1 MHSINYQKCL
11 GHLNNTIQY
20 LLTTSH
26 KQKFVATDTSATYLI
41 WIEFFP
47 PSPVSIW
54 QTLLGFLM
62 KWLLSRLSWCCG
74 SKREA
79 CNKPDKMLLNPL
91 PPFHPLLLLHLRLV
105 VHLQEKQPRVALV
118 VLLGRQQQPRREVLT
133 IFDSSV
139 PQHTPCCFLWSC
151 IKAGMRLMET
161 ISVCQQP
168 KASSSSTS
176 PDCDTLKSE
185 TRGLVIYRCCYR
197 ALPSYIIGQLCDNH
211 CRSVRRSCIVVPSL
225 QLWTSW

>member
-26 KQKFVATDTSATYLI
+26 KQKLVATDTSATYLI

-176 PDCDTLKSE
+176 PDCDTRNRKLG
-185 TRGLVIYRCCYR
+185 GLVIYRCCYR
-197 ALPSYIIGQLCDNH
+197 ALPSYIGQLCDNH